1 MAVQIKA
8 NPTIPNT
15 ARSFNGKSVTSFV
28 VTPGDDFT
36 AERGPNGAL
45 QAVIRAITQAATP
58 VMISAAADIAAPVYT
73 VFIEGDFNITDTWDG
88 ENSETFAVYLQS
100 VIRDLGANAA
110 VRNAA
115 INAVTGE
122 TISAGV
128 DLTGATVTVG
138 ALFQAD
144 QVN

>member
-28 VTPGDDFT
+28 VTPGANFT

-58 VMISAAADIAAPVYT
+58 VMISAAADITAPVYT
-73 VFIEGDFNITDTWDG
+73 VFIEGDFNLTDTWDG
-88 ENSETFAVYLQS
+88 TNSQTFAAYLQAR
-100 VIRDLGANAA
+100 IRLLGANAA
-110 VRNAA
+110 VRSAA
-115 INAVTGE
+115 LAAATGE
-122 TISAGV
+122 TESAGV
-128 DLTGATVTVG
+128 DLSGATVTVG
-138 ALFQAD
+138 TLFQAD
-144 QVN
+144 QIN